1 MLIWAKSSVA
11 GLILPHYAAKLFTLA
26 TSVRAFLKEVNYD
39 A

>member
-11 GLILPHYAAKLFTLA
+11 GLILPHYAAKPFILA
-26 TSVRAFLKEVNYD
+26 NSMRAFLKEVNYD